1 MNNYLNKRAG
11 IKRYGKKVC
20 YTVYIKGQPP
30 RELSQLPECCTTGTN
45 HKPSVVKRRI
55 RWITTQ
61 TTQTLVL

>member
-55 RWITTQ
+55 R
-61 TTQTLVL
+61 